1 MDVDRRLSK
10 LNKSVVFAVVI
21 LLGGCDD
28 INCIVDTYP
37 QFSRDSLAVATLNQE
52 YEDTLQ
58 VDIHSSIDDDDY
70 DYRVTLEGRLPPG
83 LSLQTSSSN
92 RKVFFT
98 GTPTQLGNFTFTLH
112 LFAEPGN
119 PGLGFN
125 FGDQAPD
132 LCDGETSQEFAI
144 SVVQGF

>member
-1 MDVDRRLSK
+1 MDVGRLLSK
-10 LNKSVVFAVVI
+10 MDKSVMVAVVL
-21 LLGGCDD
+21 LLGGCDALD
-28 INCIVDTYP
+28 CIVDTHP

-58 VDIHSSIDDDDY
+58 VDINNSVDDDDY
-70 DYRVTLEGRLPPG
+70 DYRVVLEGRLPPG
-83 LSLQTSSSN
+83 LSLQTSSRRVS
-92 RKVFFT
+92 FT
-98 GTPTQLGNFTFTLH
+98 GTPTQLGNYSFTLN
-112 LFAEPGN
+112 LYAAPGN

-132 LCDGETSQEFAI
+132 LCEGETSQEFEI